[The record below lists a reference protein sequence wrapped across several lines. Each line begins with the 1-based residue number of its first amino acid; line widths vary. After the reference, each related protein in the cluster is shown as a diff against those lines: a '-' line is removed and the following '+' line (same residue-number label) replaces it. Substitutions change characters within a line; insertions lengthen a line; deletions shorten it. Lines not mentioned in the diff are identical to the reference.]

1 MGISRQITLHISG
14 MTCAACANR
23 IEKVLR
29 KVNGVNT
36 VQVNLAIEKAMISY
50 QPDVINQADIA
61 GRIEKLGYKAT
72 EEQEDKHL
80 HEIGRLKKKC
90 LISTLLSIPLIWSMV
105 SHFPFAA
112 SSVWVP
118 ALFENAFFQL
128 AITFPIQ
135 FWIGFSFY
143 EGAWRALKNRS
154 ANMDLLV
161 VLSTSSAF
169 FYSHYLTLQSIGS
182 PSRHVT
188 LYFETSAVII
198 TFLLIG
204 KLLEATAKGRTV
216 QAIKSLYQLQPKSAV
231 ILRGGE
237 QLTIPIEQLAA
248 GDIFIVMPGER
259 VATDGIVIR
268 GSSTLDESM
277 ITGESIPVEKLEGS
291 FVIGATLNQNGMLHV
306 KAVKI
311 GGETALSQIIKVV
324 EEAQSKKAP
333 IQRYAD
339 ELTEIFVPLVV
350 TIAAITFLAWYF
362 LLHPGDF
369 GDSLEKAMAVL
380 IIACPCALGLATP
393 TSILVAS
400 GRGARSGILFKRGEH
415 LETLQKV
422 DTVVL
427 DKTGTVTKGEPEITD
442 VYCQGET
449 SKFLQFVAAAETG
462 SPHPFAAAIV
472 QTAAKR
478 NLPTLRAAESHTV
491 PGYGIKAVVEGK
503 QVIIGSEKLMI
514 MEGVTREGTESLVNQ
529 LQSAGKTVLYVAVDR
544 QPAGL
549 LAAADTVKEGARE
562 VVYRLKKMGKEV
574 IMVTGDHQFASTA
587 VAQKIGISRVYAG
600 MLPEEKAALIER
612 WRQQGK
618 TIAMVGDGI
627 NDAPALTASD
637 VGIALGTGTDIAI
650 EAADV
655 IIMQGDMGAI
665 SDAIRLSQK
674 TIANI
679 KQNMFWALA
688 YNSLGIPLTM
698 LGYLSPWLAGAA
710 MALSSISVVLNSL
723 RLKRVR
729 L

>member
-1 MGISRQITLHISG
+1 

-23 IEKVLR
+23 IEKVLG
-29 KVNGVNT
+29 KLNGVET
-36 VQVNLAIEKAMISY
+36 VQVNLAIEKATISY
-50 QPDVINQADIA
+50 QPDVINQADIT

-80 HEIGRLKKKC
+80 HEINRLKQKC
-90 LISTLLSIPLIWSMV
+90 LISAVLSIPLIWSMV
-105 SHFPFAA
+105 SHFPLAA

-169 FYSHYLTLQSIGS
+169 FYSHSLTVQSVGS
-182 PSRHVT
+182 PSQHVT
-188 LYFETSAVII
+188 LYYETSAVII

-237 QLTIPIEQLAA
+237 HLTIPIEQLAA
-248 GDIFIVMPGER
+248 GDIFIVRPGER
-259 VATDGIVIR
+259 VATDGIVVR
-268 GSSTLDESM
+268 GNSTLDESM
-277 ITGESIPVEKLEGS
+277 ITGESIPVEKQAGS
-291 FVIGATLNQNGMLHV
+291 FVIGATLNQNGLLQV

-350 TIAAITFLAWYF
+350 MIAASTFLAWYF
-362 LLHPGDF
+362 LLRPGDF

-427 DKTGTVTKGEPEITD
+427 DKTGTVTKGKPEITD

-449 SKFLQFVAAAETG
+449 SAFLQLVAAAETG

-478 NLPTLRAAESHTV
+478 GLPRLRAAESQTV
-491 PGYGIKAVVEGK
+491 PGYGVKAVVEGK

-514 MEGVTREGTESLVNQ
+514 REGIAIEGTDSLVNQ
-529 LQSAGKTVLYVAVDR
+529 LQFAGKTVLYVAVDR
-544 QPAGL
+544 QLAGL

-562 VVYRLKKMGKEV
+562 VVRRLRKMGKEV
-574 IMVTGDHQFASTA
+574 IMVTGDHQLASTA
-587 VAQKIGISRVYAG
+587 VAKKIGIHRVYSG
-600 MLPEEKAALIER
+600 MLPEEKAAIIEK
-612 WRQQGK
+612 WKQQGR

-627 NDAPALTASD
+627 NDAPSLTAAD

-655 IIMQGDMGAI
+655 IIMQEDVRAI

-710 MALSSISVVLNSL
+710 MAFSSISVVLNSL
-723 RLKRVR
+723 RLKRVH